1 LYHNNIDVPPC
12 LLAACSTT
20 GMQYWWEK
28 FPAQG
33 GAATTTYM
41 FTFTDPA
48 PSHVGLLSTMAGQY
62 LQQLPQYL
70 AEPTSSTAG
79 AGADKEAGQGSVPPL
94 ERLLVGFVPCYDG
107 SVAPAADRVLP
118 VGDSAANRSTLSLA
132 GFCALVRHLPR
143 LVGGIR
149 EALDAG
155 ALTAQVREERVGQ
168 GDNWMA
174 WFCICLVV
182 GM

>member
-1 LYHNNIDVPPC
+1 MPALP
-12 LLAACSTT
+12 ACSTA

-48 PSHVGLLSTMAGQY
+48 PTHAGLLSTMAGQY
-62 LQQLPQYL
+62 LQQLPHYL
-70 AEPTSSTAG
+70 AASTSSTQG
-79 AGADKEAGQGSVPPL
+79 NPKPADTTADAGQGSVPSL

-107 SVAPAADRVLP
+107 RVAPAADRVLP
-118 VGDSAANRSTLSLA
+118 VGDSAGNRSSLSLA

-155 ALTAQVREERVGQ
+155 ALTAQVREQ
-168 GDNWMA
+168 
-174 WFCICLVV
+174 
-182 GM
+182 